1 MTHDLTTVLT
11 TIAAA
16 SASIVAILGGFIASK
31 LIAISSERSAALE
44 RLKQI
49 NEELAFHVSE
59 RDKFQA
65 ENDEDDA
72 LGFIQDTIDDL
83 YIGNTLENVYSSVD
97 HPRVSMETLKP
108 YWDRAVTLKEQF
120 LKTHE
125 QYIPLTKDN
134 IPENLLLAVKE
145 DDFGY
150 EVLRALARKQKQRIR
165 AAERER
171 ERENH
176 PFAFAAPDINGL
188 VMTDVMTDVMTYVP
202 VSGYS
207 YQKNCDSIQ
216 EHKSAIAL
224 LNLQKKQC
232 EEQISTLKKPRGMG
246 IGLLIFALFT
256 ILCIIIPLGCSP
268 FSTDSYKAFIIAKSV
283 FLGLFLIGLIA
294 IFGYLVYLLKWN
306 QDS

>member
-1 MTHDLTTVLT
+1 MTTHDLTTVLT

-72 LGFIQDTIDDL
+72 LGFIRDAIDDL
-83 YIGNTLENVYSSVD
+83 YNGIPLETVYSNVD

-120 LKTHE
+120 LEKLNQRDTLTE
-125 QYIPLTKDN
+125 DYIP
-134 IPENLLLAVKE
+134 ESLLLDVKE

-150 EVLRALARKQKQRIR
+150 EVLRALGRKQKEKIR
-165 AAERER
+165 ASERASAR
-171 ERENH
+171 ASS
-176 PFAFAAPDINGL
+176 PFGFTIPDINDL
-188 VMTDVMTDVMTYVP
+188 VMTDVMADVP

-283 FLGLFLIGLIA
+283 FLGLFVIGLIA

>member
-1 MTHDLTTVLT
+1 MEYDLTTVLT

-49 NEELAFHVSE
+49 DEELAFHVSE

-72 LGFIQDTIDDL
+72 LDFIRNAIGDL
-83 YIGNTLENVYSSVD
+83 YNGIPLETVYSKVD
-97 HPRVSMETLKP
+97 HPRIPMETLKP

-120 LKTHE
+120 LDRIQKHYALTE
-125 QYIPLTKDN
+125 DYIPQR
-134 IPENLLLAVKE
+134 LLLTVKK

-150 EVLRALARKQKQRIR
+150 EVLLELGRELERRTLE
-165 AAERER
+165 AERAR
-171 ERENH
+171 GK
-176 PFAFAAPDINGL
+176 PSSPLGFVLPDMSNL
-188 VMTDVMTDVMTYVP
+188 VMPSVP

-207 YQKNCDSIQ
+207 YRKNCDSIQ

-246 IGLLIFALFT
+246 LGLLIFALFT
-256 ILCIIIPLGCSP
+256 IFCIIIPLGCSP
-268 FSTDSYKAFIIAKSV
+268 FSTDSYKDFIMAKGV
-283 FLGLFLIGLIA
+283 FLGLFVIGLIT

>member
-1 MTHDLTTVLT
+1 MTTHDLTTVLT

-72 LGFIQDTIDDL
+72 LGFIRDAIDDL
-83 YIGNTLENVYSSVD
+83 YNGIPLETVYSNVD

-120 LKTHE
+120 LEKLIQRDTLTE
-125 QYIPLTKDN
+125 DYIP
-134 IPENLLLAVKE
+134 ESLLLDVKE

-150 EVLRALARKQKQRIR
+150 EVLRALGRKQKEKIR
-165 AAERER
+165 ASERASAR
-171 ERENH
+171 ASS
-176 PFAFAAPDINGL
+176 PFGFTIPDINDL
-188 VMTDVMTDVMTYVP
+188 VMTDVMADVP

-256 ILCIIIPLGCSP
+256 IFCIIIPLGCSP

-283 FLGLFLIGLIA
+283 FLGLFVIGLIA